1 MKTTTSP
8 FGDKLT
14 QDNLFNIQ
22 GNFVN
27 VVVANAVAWGIS
39 AADVVALVAERAS

>member
-8 FGDKLT
+8 IGKGKVT

-27 VVVANAVAWGIS
+27 VTVAY
-39 AADVVALVAERAS
+39 AAGGG